1 MLLYTLIN
9 KRYRKY
15 FLYLKIICSFCFLC
29 LSFFC
34 AFKGNNLLFFKYIFP
49 AFFLCFLGDIILGIF
64 NKSKRKRYFL
74 SGSILFLAGHIV
86 FLTAFYRLQVFSI
99 YEIFFPITV
108 VIFTAFLVK
117 KKKMQ
122 LGKILPFA
130 YIYAFFVA
138 MLFSKSTHMFIEIK
152 SLSTLLLNVGSF
164 LFMISD
170 LLILFLYFYRKR
182 RWATHGFN
190 IATYYYGIFLMV
202 LSLYYLN

>member
-138 MLFSKSTHMFIEIK
+138 MLFSKSTHMFIEMK

-182 RWATHGFN
+182 RWETHGFN